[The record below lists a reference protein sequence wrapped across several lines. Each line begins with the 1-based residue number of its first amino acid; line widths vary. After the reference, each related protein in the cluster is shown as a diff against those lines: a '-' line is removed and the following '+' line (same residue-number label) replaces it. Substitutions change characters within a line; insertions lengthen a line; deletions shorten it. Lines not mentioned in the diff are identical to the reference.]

1 MLIRLIPLFWAF
13 QPFWV
18 EFVCLGP
25 PGVEQTKLCIEPI
38 HVPHVEE
45 VICVAD
51 TKVPDQHLLFRQVC
65 EISVT
70 LKIVKVFKP
79 AQAVWVSADTEKVLH
94 AREISNACKYWS
106 LIFQMLPSR
115 LSGYFESNHIQLKF
129 WGMPSSHFDFLNSSH
144 PYCGWLLSAQWPLEV
159 IMVLLV
165 DRGRSII
172 CDDLQILQDGRE
184 FCLFFGW
191 LPYYLNLLIGI
202 VCIARQ
208 LCRGLFFAFF
218 QIDMNDLPSLAFQ
231 STNMHFAKDLF
242 SWTHSDWYWQAK

>member
-1 MLIRLIPLFWAF
+1 MLICLIPLFWAF

-70 LKIVKVFKP
+70 LTIVKVFKP

-144 PYCGWLLSAQWPLEV
+144 PYCGLLFLIPVATWSDHGIACRQRHINYLWWFADSTLQGFLPLFWMTSLLS
-159 IMVLLV
+159 
-165 DRGRSII
+165 
-172 CDDLQILQDGRE
+172 
-184 FCLFFGW
+184 
-191 LPYYLNLLIGI
+191 
-202 VCIARQ
+202 
-208 LCRGLFFAFF
+208 
-218 QIDMNDLPSLAFQ
+218 
-231 STNMHFAKDLF
+231 
-242 SWTHSDWYWQAK
+242 